1 MIEKESMFENRHQNL
16 DTKEAVN
23 TLSTIAILEKSLQ
36 QKEKE
41 LRRSKFKLQRLEM
54 ETEVNNRFLQ
64 TSVQELEEKNQLLE
78 KYFESN
84 LQLENFAH
92 IASHDLKAPLN
103 NILSFSSLLQKT
115 SNGKL
120 NSSEEKF
127 VEFIVEAAK
136 NMRKTIHALLQ
147 FSLVTNAK
155 LEITSFHPKELLLD
169 LKRDLASTLSQ
180 KNATLQF
187 LELPTAI
194 TGDTTLLREVFQNL
208 ILNGIKF
215 TSKETAPI
223 IEIAYTEN
231 KTHWIFSVKD
241 NGIGIP
247 EEFKKKIFI
256 MLQRLHTDKEYQG
269 TGMGLSICKK
279 IIDQH
284 GGEIWV
290 DSEVGI
296 GSTFYF
302 SVIKK
307 MYFK

>member
-1 MIEKESMFENRHQNL
+1 MSRNRHEEL
-16 DTKEAVN
+16 TSKEAI
-23 TLSTIAILEKSLQ
+23 LSLSRVADLEQKLQ

-41 LRRSKFKLQRLEM
+41 LRRCNFKLQRLQM
-54 ETEVNNRFLQ
+54 ETEINHRFLQ
-64 TSVQELEEKNQLLE
+64 TSVQELEEKNLLLQ

-103 NILSFSSLLQKT
+103 NILSFSGLLQKN
-115 SNGKL
+115 SDGKL
-120 NSSEEKF
+120 SPSEEKF
-127 VEFIVEAAK
+127 IAFIIEAAK
-136 NMRKTIHALLQ
+136 NMRKTIHSLLQ

-155 LEITSFHPKELLLD
+155 LEITSFNPSELLLE

-180 KNATLQF
+180 KKATLQIA
-187 LELPTAI
+187 ELPNSI
-194 TGDTTLLREVFQNL
+194 TGDVTLLREVFQNL

-215 TSKETAPI
+215 IGKNTTPI
-223 IEIAYTEN
+223 IEISCEEN

-241 NGIGIP
+241 NGIGIAD
-247 EEFKKKIFI
+247 EFKKKIFI
-256 MLQRLHTDKEYQG
+256 MLQRLNTKKEYEG

-279 IIDQH
+279 IVEQH

-290 DSEVGI
+290 DSEVGT
-296 GSTFYF
+296 GSIFYF

-307 MYFK
+307 LYLNLA

>member
-1 MIEKESMFENRHQNL
+1 MVKIRHKELSKKEII
-16 DTKEAVN
+16 DT
-23 TLSTIAILEKSLQ
+23 SSSQIANLEKALQ

-41 LRRSKFKLQRLEM
+41 LRRCKFKLQRLEM
-54 ETEVNNRFLQ
+54 ETEVSNRFLQ
-64 TSVQELEEKNQLLE
+64 TSVQELEEKNLLLE

-103 NILSFSSLLQKT
+103 NILSFSGLLQKT

-120 NSSEEKF
+120 SPSEEKF
-127 VEFIVEAAK
+127 VAFIIEAAK
-136 NMRKTIHALLQ
+136 NMRKTIHSLLR

-155 LEITSFHPKELLLD
+155 IEITSFNPNELLLE

-180 KNATLQF
+180 KKATLQ
-187 LELPTAI
+187 LSPLPNSI
-194 TGDTTLLREVFQNL
+194 TGDITLLREVFQNI
-208 ILNGIKF
+208 ILNGVKFIDIK
-215 TSKETAPI
+215 TSPI
-223 IEIAYTEN
+223 IEISCEEN
-231 KTHWIFSVKD
+231 KTHWVFSVKD

-256 MLQRLHTDKEYQG
+256 MLQRLNTGKEYDG

-279 IIDQH
+279 IIEHH

-290 DSEVGI
+290 DSEVGT
-296 GSTFYF
+296 GSVFYF

-307 MYFK
+307 MYLDVA